1 MSLTMAYG
9 HIGPV
14 PELEEES
21 LHEDDSV
28 GELDFM
34 DEEVVDTSLMGLEDW
49 TEEDSDA
56 EGLMPGCQCTS
67 VSRIR
72 RVKPADRQAD
82 ISRASLA
89 GDRDVVRHIPTMLR
103 VADLMP
109 GVKCNKQL
117 TVPLPQDQLYR
128 YFSPENEYTWVK
140 LRVISPDPSYDPAAV
155 RVEVRRIFGGHLFTY
170 GQNDLDADSQG
181 HLWLSFCL
189 WLKPVGSDLAAAENP
204 ATPSASS
211 HAPVHTL
218 ALPSPPLLA
227 APRGKD
233 PPVATPVKTLPRQQ
247 PRRGEGERDLA
258 VVAPT

>member
-1 MSLTMAYG
+1 
-9 HIGPV
+9 
-14 PELEEES
+14 
-21 LHEDDSV
+21 
-28 GELDFM
+28 
-34 DEEVVDTSLMGLEDW
+34 
-49 TEEDSDA
+49 
-56 EGLMPGCQCTS
+56 
-67 VSRIR
+67 
-72 RVKPADRQAD
+72 
-82 ISRASLA
+82 
-89 GDRDVVRHIPTMLR
+89 MLR